1 MLSLFSKLLLVDMSN
16 NQSSFKPTILPAES
30 TGSGNNAQD
39 TLDYLNNSVKEQAI
53 LNTQI
58 GGFRFHAP
66 SRKHQL
72 QKRRISRKKG
82 GASMTIPQ
90 FTPLSGPSHSPQ
102 TSNLAIK
109 LVSQN
114 SVNNQMSAV
123 YDKCL
128 EPGVCHVVVNG
139 QEQSGGKKKK
149 SRKHRKPRRK
159 VTNKRA
165 PRGKYTRSR
174 KNRRK

>member
-1 MLSLFSKLLLVDMSN
+1 MSN
-16 NQSSFKPTILPAES
+16 NESSFQPFILPAQS

-39 TLDYLNNSVKEQAI
+39 TIDYLSQDAVKQAN
-53 LNTQI
+53 LNTQL

-72 QKRRISRKKG
+72 QKRRILRKKG
-82 GASMTIPQ
+82 GGATMTVPQ
-90 FTPLSGPSHSPQ
+90 FAPLSGPSHSPQ

-114 SVNNQMSAV
+114 SVNNQVGAV

-128 EPGVCHVVVNG
+128 EPSACHVIVNG
-139 QEQSGGKKKK
+139 KEQSGGKKKK

-165 PRGKYTRSR
+165 PKRKYTRSR